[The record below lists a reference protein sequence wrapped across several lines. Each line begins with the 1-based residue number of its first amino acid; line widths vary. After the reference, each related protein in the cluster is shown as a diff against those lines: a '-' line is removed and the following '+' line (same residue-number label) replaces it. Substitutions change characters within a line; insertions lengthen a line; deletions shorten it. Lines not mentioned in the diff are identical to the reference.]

1 MSVSIFRLPP
11 ELIELVIRN
20 NEKYQITLRA
30 CALVCRAFRHPAQRC
45 IFTTIMLA
53 PAPNPGPAPRL
64 LALLRASPHLAAHVR
79 DFSIVEVG
87 SGSEWDAWYPS
98 LVALLE
104 LLNFV
109 KTFSLG
115 FASPR
120 LQWRHLPADLQ
131 TAICAFCARSALVSL
146 TLSHGGGLNSLAEFS
161 QLVAS
166 TALKSLWLKGV
177 SIPPASSANASG
189 SLIPP
194 TNAVALTHF
203 QFDLDA
209 PTLSIVTPWLADHG
223 SLSKLQS
230 IAFACTRETASH
242 LRALTT
248 GAPDVETVILDLQNV
263 AFTIDFPPLRFGG
276 ALPRLHKITMSLEID
291 VNHSDQ
297 LPRGLAVLLDSC
309 SSGLKKLNIMIYPS
323 SRDQQ
328 LPVVDLD
335 WAPVAEVVTL
345 ARFPVLERLSFV
357 FWPAY
362 NVPESVFAKLMAD
375 MRSGLPDLHARGM
388 LKAAGLHDTI
398 AMPDAL
404 LH

>member
-20 NEKYQITLRA
+20 NEAHKSTLRS
-30 CALVCRAFRHPAQRC
+30 CALVCRAFRVPAQRC
-45 IFTTIMLA
+45 IFATIMLA
-53 PAPNPGPAPRL
+53 PAPNPGPAPGL
-64 LALLRASPHLAAHVR
+64 LALLRASPHLAAYVR

-98 LVALLE
+98 LIALLD
-104 LLNFV
+104 LLGFV
-109 KTFSLG
+109 KIFTLA

-131 TAICAFCARSALVSL
+131 TAICAFCGRSALVSL
-146 TLSHGGGLNSLAEFS
+146 NLTQGGALNSLAEFS

-177 SIPPASSANASG
+177 SIPLASSANG

-194 TNAVALTHF
+194 TNAVALNHF

-223 SLSKLQS
+223 SLSELQS

-248 GAPDVETVILDLQNV
+248 GAPNVKTVILDLQNV

-335 WAPVAEVVTL
+335 WAPVAEVVTVT
-345 ARFPVLERLSFV
+345 RFPVLERISFV

-362 NVPESVFAKLMAD
+362 NVAESVFAKLMAD

-388 LKAAGLHDTI
+388 LKAAALHDTI